1 MASGYSSETQCST
14 YIVQRL
20 YYSTT
25 ADSTG
30 HNVYVELQMRR
41 TNSYGGDTFQYPSS
55 SNISIDGDNQTWN
68 WDQNS
73 YPVIPAYDTDWKTFA
88 SRTVHVNHTGAK
100 GINISGGNSDMGSY
114 LTGSSSVD
122 IALEAIQT
130 APNTPTV
137 SISVSSADALAVTWG
152 TTSFGSPSSGTVY
165 LYGGTSA
172 DPTTQL
178 TSKTSTGSSVS
189 DRTNLAANTRYHYR
203 ARAKN
208 TADLWSSYS
217 SDISAVT
224 KAATPSITVGTATYD
239 TVELNYSQPA
249 DGGENTKYVE
259 YTLDGNTWA
268 TGATLT
274 GGLAATGVIT
284 ITGLSPA
291 TTYSIQTRTR
301 TASGSSAGPTLS
313 VTTARDVKLYGSV
326 NNQTEE
332 VQKLYGSVNGQTKSI
347 RKLYG
352 SVNGLTKLIYRG

>member
-55 SNISIDGDNQTWN
+55 SNISIDGNNQTWN

-73 YPVIPAYDTDWKTFA
+73 YPVIPAYNTDWVTFA
-88 SRTVHVNHTGAK
+88 SRTVHVNHTAAK
-100 GINISGGNSDMGSY
+100 GINISGGNSNMGSY

-122 IALEAIQT
+122 ITLEAIQT
-130 APNTPTV
+130 APNTP
-137 SISVSSADALAVTWG
+137 SVSASVTSDDALSVTWG
-152 TTSFGSPSSGTVY
+152 TSSFGNPSSGTVY

-172 DPTTQL
+172 SPTTQL
-178 TSKTSTGSSVS
+178 TSKTTTGDSTSS
-189 DRTNLAANTRYHYR
+189 RTGLAANTKYYYR
-203 ARAKN
+203 SRAKN

-217 SDISAVT
+217 SDATATT
-224 KAATPSITVGTATYD
+224 KAAAPTITAGTATHNSI
-239 TVELNYSQPA
+239 ELNYSQSA
-249 DGGENTKYVE
+249 DGGADTKYVE
-259 YTLDGNTWA
+259 YSLDGNTWV

-274 GGLAATGVIT
+274 GGAAATGTFT

-326 NNQTEE
+326 NDQTEE
-332 VQKLYGSVNGQTKSI
+332 VQKLYGPVNGQTKLI
-347 RKLYG
+347 KKLYG

>member
-41 TNSYGGDTFQYPSS
+41 TNSYGGDTFLYPST
-55 SNISIDGDNQTWN
+55 SNINIDGNNQIWN
-68 WDQNS
+68 WDANN
-73 YPVIPAYDTDWKTFA
+73 YPNIPAYNTDWITFA
-88 SRTVHVNHTGAK
+88 SRTVHVDHTAAK
-100 GINISGGNSDMGSY
+100 SITISGGNDMGSF
-114 LTGSSSVD
+114 LTGSTSMN
-122 IALEAIQT
+122 ITLEAIQT

-137 SISVSSADALAVTWG
+137 SASVLSADALAVTWG
-152 TTSFGSPSSGTVY
+152 TASFGNPSSGTVY

-178 TSKTSTGSSVS
+178 TSKTSTGDSTS
-189 DRTNLAANTRYHYR
+189 DRSNLAANTRYHYR

-217 SDISAVT
+217 SDVSAVT
-224 KAATPSITVGTATYD
+224 KAAAPSITVGTVTHD
-239 TVELNYSQPA
+239 TIELNYSQPA
-249 DGGENTKYVE
+249 DGGENTKYIE
-259 YTLDGNTWA
+259 YTLDGSTWV
-268 TGATLT
+268 TGVTLT
-274 GGLAATGVIT
+274 GGSAATGAIT
-284 ITGLSPA
+284 ITGLSPVTA
-291 TTYSIQTRTR
+291 YSIQTRTR

-326 NNQTEE
+326 NNQTKE
-332 VQKLYGSVNGQTKSI
+332 VQKLYGSVNGQTKLI
-347 RKLYG
+347 KKLYG
-352 SVNGLTKLIYRG
+352 SENGLTKLIYRG